1 MKLYVNNQGKILG
14 PLDWEKILFAAKKGR
29 FAEDVTV
36 SDDRVNWLSFDD
48 ARKLIEESKSLEQK
62 NPVLGKPFHLRTTS
76 QDFLSASQQ
85 TDSSGTQQPG
95 YPGAPQ
101 PGYPGAPQAGYPG
114 APQTGYPGAP
124 QTGYPGAPQ
133 TGYPGAPQAGYP
145 GAPQA
150 GYPGVQQPG
159 YPGAPQTGYP
169 GAPQANG
176 TWNGVLGTAT
186 NGSRQPSSQ
195 SSSLGVFIAIIAF
208 FVAVGGVG
216 SVYYYLNRSAYND
229 ISKHIDLWLKAVQNG
244 DGVSAYA
251 TDLDIP
257 YSPVSWKIITDKSE
271 FKASKETYE
280 VKLLME
286 SSNKGGIPIRATWT
300 LIIRK
305 DKNRKTGYVIT
316 YVDVHA

>member
-36 SDDRVNWLSFDD
+36 SDNRVNWLPFDD

-62 NPVLGKPFHLRTTS
+62 NPVLGKPLLLHTTS
-76 QDFLSASQQ
+76 QDCFSASQQ
-85 TDSSGTQQPG
+85 TDSSGTPQPG

-101 PGYPGAPQAGYPG
+101 PSYPGAPQPGYPNG
-114 APQTGYPGAP
+114 PQG
-124 QTGYPGAPQ
+124 
-133 TGYPGAPQAGYP
+133 GYPGAPQAGYP

-150 GYPGVQQPG
+150 GYPGAPLAGYPGAPQPG
-159 YPGAPQTGYP
+159 YPGAPLAGYP

-176 TWNGVLGTAT
+176 TWNGVPGNAA
-186 NGSRQPSSQ
+186 NGSRQPPLQ
-195 SSSLGVFIAIIAF
+195 SSSLGMVIAVIAIIAV

-316 YVDVHA
+316 YVNVHA